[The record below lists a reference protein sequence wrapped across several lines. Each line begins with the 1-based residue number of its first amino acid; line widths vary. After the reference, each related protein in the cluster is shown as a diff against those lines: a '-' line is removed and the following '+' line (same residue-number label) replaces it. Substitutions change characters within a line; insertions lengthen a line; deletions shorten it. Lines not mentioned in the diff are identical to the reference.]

1 MIPTPRLSRRAFA
14 GLGAAGTLA
23 VLTACGRA
31 EDTGGGEVAP
41 AEPIAEGAATG
52 SLTVWAMGAEGEAL
66 PELLASFEEENPDV
80 TVEVTPLPWDSAHDK
95 FTSAIAA
102 GTAPDVAQVGST
114 WMAEFVSLNALEP
127 TPESI
132 ALDDFFPG
140 AVEGI
145 TVADTAYGVP
155 WYVETRLV
163 YYRKDIA
170 EAAGITEPA
179 TDWDGL
185 VEMAK
190 AMQGQPDGKWGIAL
204 QPGGPGSWQTVLPLC
219 WSNGGDVVSEGGEEF
234 TFESPENEE
243 ALAYY
248 QSYFTDGIANPAP
261 AEGTTEQDFVSGA
274 VPMFI
279 SGPWMMAA
287 VEAVGGEG
295 FADKYG
301 VFVMPVKETS
311 SSFLGGA
318 NLGVFQGTDNR
329 DAAWKLVEYLS
340 RPEVQIEWFG
350 IVAAMPGLQSAWE
363 DETVTS
369 NEKFEAFH
377 TQLQTAFAP
386 PTIATWEQVAA
397 KFDAQ
402 IEQVCKQ
409 DLAPA
414 TALETTQSDAQSIGT
429 GA

>member
-23 VLTACGRA
+23 VLAACGRA

-66 PELLASFEEENPDV
+66 PELLTGFEEENPDV

-219 WSNGGDVVSEGGEEF
+219 WSNGGDVVSEAGDEF

>member
-1 MIPTPRLSRRAFA
+1 MHRLTRRAFT
-14 GLGAAGTLA
+14 GLGLAATATLA
-23 VLTACGRA
+23 ASCGRPD
-31 EDTGGGEVAP
+31 EGGGSAAEP
-41 AEPIAEGAATG
+41 AEPIAEGPATG
-52 SLTVWAMGAEGEAL
+52 SLTVWAMGAEGEKL
-66 PELLASFEEENPDV
+66 PELLTGFQEENPDV
-80 TVEVTPLPWDSAHDK
+80 TVEVTPVPWDSAHDK

-114 WMAEFVSLNALEP
+114 WMAEFVGLSALEP

-132 ALDDFFPG
+132 ATEDYFEGALGSVTVDD
-140 AVEGI
+140 
-145 TVADTAYGVP
+145 TVYGVP

-163 YYRKDIA
+163 YYRKDLA
-170 EAAGITEPA
+170 EQAGITEPP

-185 VEMAK
+185 VALAAAFQEK
-190 AMQGQPDGKWGIAL
+190 ADATWGISL
-204 QPGGPGSWQTVLPLC
+204 QPGGQGSWQTVLPLM
-219 WSNGGDVVSEGGEEF
+219 WSNGGGVVDEAGGEF
-234 TFESPENEE
+234 TFESAPNEE

-248 QSYFTDGIANPAP
+248 QSYFTDGLANPAP
-261 AEGTTEQDFVSGA
+261 ADGVTEQDFVSGA

-279 SGPWMMAA
+279 SGPWMMSA

-301 VFVMPVKETS
+301 VFVMPTKETS

-318 NLGVFQGTDNR
+318 NLGVFQGTENR

-340 RPEVQIEWFG
+340 RPEVQVQWFS
-350 IVAAMPGLQSAWE
+350 ISTDLPAQKTAWE
-363 DETVTS
+363 DDSVSS
-369 NEKFEAFH
+369 NEKFEAFR
-377 TQLQTAFAP
+377 TQLDTALAP
-386 PTIATWEQVAA
+386 PVIATWEQVAA

-402 IEQVCKQ
+402 VEEVCKN

-414 TALETTQSDAQSIGT
+414 EALATTQSDAQGIGT